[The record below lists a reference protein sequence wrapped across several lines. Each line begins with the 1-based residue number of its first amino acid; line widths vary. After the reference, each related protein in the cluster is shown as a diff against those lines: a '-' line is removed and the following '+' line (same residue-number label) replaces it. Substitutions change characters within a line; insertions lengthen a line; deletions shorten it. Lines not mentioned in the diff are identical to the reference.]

1 MVVRPEDQQPT
12 GAALMDA
19 PAERR
24 ASTQMDSTTP
34 SLATRPESSPLAE
47 ARGLPQKGGHAPQ
60 RLTHIG
66 PRHGWAAVNP
76 GELWQHRELLSFF
89 VWRDLKV
96 RYKQTLLGATWAVL
110 QPFATMIVFTIF
122 FGRLARMPSDGVPY
136 PLFSFTSLLVW
147 TYFAGALAQA
157 SQSVVNNQ
165 ATVSKIYFP
174 RLLLPVSATLPG
186 LLDLAIAFVMLPVM
200 LLYFGQSPGW
210 NIALAP
216 LFVLLAWSV
225 ALGAGLWLAA
235 INVRFR
241 DVRHL
246 VPFLVQF
253 WLFASPVVFAVSLVP
268 TRWQPLYA
276 LNPLVG
282 VLEGFRWS
290 VLSTG
295 TFPWSAVGL
304 SLIVAAGLLTS
315 GLYFFRH
322 QERVFADVS

>member
-1 MVVRPEDQQPT
+1 MKTSDFDYHLPPETIAQ
-12 GAALMDA
+12 
-19 PAERR
+19 
-24 ASTQMDSTTP
+24 TP
-34 SLATRPESSPLAE
+34 IE
-47 ARGLPQKGGHAPQ
+47 
-60 RLTHIG
+60 
-66 PRHGWAAVNP
+66 PRHAS
-76 GELWQHRELLSFF
+76 R
-89 VWRDLKV
+89 
-96 RYKQTLLGATWAVL
+96 
-110 QPFATMIVFTIF
+110 
-122 FGRLARMPSDGVPY
+122 
-136 PLFSFTSLLVW
+136 LLVL
-147 TYFAGALAQA
+147 T
-157 SQSVVNNQ
+157 
-165 ATVSKIYFP
+165 
-174 RLLLPVSATLPG
+174 
-186 LLDLAIAFVMLPVM
+186 IAFVMLPVM